1 MFVKTRVMWVFAGP
15 HLRCE
20 LVSNEPPSVQI
31 RSLRLPLSLVSL
43 VPGWWFGNLKQ
54 SRAGVNIPYF
64 EPSEV
69 DPVDV
74 CLWWT
79 QVVLA
84 DGRFTQDLGGADGW
98 HCTRGRLR
106 HILHADQGLLIFAQE
121 LIIRHQTMNHFLFF
135 LAALYALITMLH
147 CCSLKFSIC
156 QFYI

>member
-1 MFVKTRVMWVFAGP
+1 MMATAVA
-15 HLRCE
+15 HLGCE
-20 LVSNEPPSVQI
+20 LVSDKPPCVQVG
-31 RSLRLPLSLVSL
+31 SLRLSLSLFSL
-43 VPGWWFGNLKQ
+43 LCRRWLGNLKQ